1 MLHDV
6 TRSNELPLFFQGPDE
21 KGKKY
26 TIKISIILENN
37 NYIEKYQ
44 DFTIAIDDWD
54 LSFFDHLV
62 KLNDDEIVRFKNS
75 KKFERRV

>member
-21 KGKKY
+21 NEKKY

-37 NYIEKYQ
+37 NYIEKYE
-44 DFTIAIDDWD
+44 DFTIGIDDWD
-54 LSFFDHLV
+54 RSFFDRLV
-62 KLNDDEIVRFKNS
+62 KLNDYEFDKFKNS
-75 KKFERRV
+75 KKFERRI

>member
-1 MLHDV
+1 MLHEV
-6 TRSNELPLFFQGPDE
+6 IRSNGLPLFFQGPDE
-21 KGKKY
+21 EEKNY

-44 DFTIAIDDWD
+44 DFTIGIDDWD
-54 LSFFDHLV
+54 LSFFDRLV
-62 KLNDDEIVRFKNS
+62 KLNDDEIVRFKDS